1 MAGVTTST
9 VVVGVSR
16 NGFSGIARP
25 IVEVTPD
32 EILEAFPAD

>member
-1 MAGVTTST
+1 MRGF
-9 VVVGVSR
+9 VGVSR
-16 NGFSGIARP
+16 TGFAGISRR